1 MSALGQKQ
9 TLDWRPLM
17 SALPPKADMAERGH
31 HVRFVPQADI
41 QSLDYKNEAVPKQKS
56 HNFSGHGLWNKLR
69 EDDPQCSPFHVG
81 TVILSLL
88 SFRLG

>member
-17 SALPPKADMAERGH
+17 SALPPKAGMAERGH
-31 HVRFVPQADI
+31 HVRFVAT
-41 QSLDYKNEAVPKQKS
+41 SGFDYKNEAAPSQKS
-56 HNFSGHGLWNKLR
+56 HDFSGHGLWNKSR